1 MSAPDICDTLLG
13 LADMDI
19 EVTNK
24 AKLSHKFDLTTIQ
37 YNESDLDFLLRFLAK
52 AGISF
57 YFEHSAATHK
67 LVLLDD
73 SSHFPEV
80 STLRYDRSGS
90 FATAI
95 YYAVQTKGQEGQR
108 AMPYNTGQG
117 GQRVRTRW
125 RAQAAGQP
133 LMLGIALQSLGGGS
147 RGARGRELGR
157 WMQ

>member
-1 MSAPDICDTLLG
+1 MQKNT
-13 LADMDI
+13 
-19 EVTNK
+19 
-24 AKLSHKFDLTTIQ
+24 LSHTGPIVATILI
-37 YNESDLDFLLRFLAK
+37 SRS
-52 AGISF
+52 AGG
-57 YFEHSAATHK
+57 
-67 LVLLDD
+67 
-73 SSHFPEV
+73 
-80 STLRYDRSGS
+80 SGS

-95 YYAVQTKGQEGQR
+95 YYAVQTQGQEGQR